1 MQKYVLSIFLTLFS
15 LPIFSQDYIETD
27 VLVIGGGASGVT
39 ASIQAARQNVKTI
52 LVEETTW
59 LGGMLTSAGVSAT
72 DGNHNLPSGIWK
84 EFRDQLRKY
93 YGGEKMLQTGWVSNT
108 QFEPSVG
115 NEIFKNMVLDEKS
128 LKILYET
135 KFFSLKKIKAD
146 RTTIPNIESGWEVF
160 FKNKLKKSVKIRT
173 RILIDATE
181 LGDVAKAAG
190 VKYRIGTDDSAQSG
204 ELGFASQ
211 KTDVIQDLTYCAILK
226 DYGSEPAPL
235 VTMPV
240 GYNPSV
246 YDCSCK
252 QSCVSGEAKHNCD
265 KMLSYGKL
273 PKDKYMINWRL
284 KGNDYYANVID
295 ADEKTRQK
303 AFDEAKKL
311 TLGFVY
317 FIQNELGYKNLG
329 LADDEFP
336 TKDKL
341 PLMPYHRESRRIEGV
356 VTLNVN
362 HIMQPFETK
371 EALYRTGI
379 AVSDY
384 PLDHHHEAFKG
395 AQPKLNLPEI
405 PSFNV
410 PLGSLIPKD
419 IEDLIVVEK
428 SISVT
433 NIVNGATRLQPC
445 VLLIGQAAGIVASES
460 IKQNTQ
466 PKEVNIRRI
475 QSILLDK
482 QAYLMPYYDI
492 KPDHKYFKVIQR
504 IGATGLLRGRGE
516 SQGWANRTWFDPDT
530 TIRLNDLKRIVPE
543 LEHSDIIPNADEGKN
558 IDYSKPA
565 TVEETLR
572 ILWRYGF
579 EVQKHRTD
587 KWSDEVTFRKYVLK
601 NWGNFHLKD
610 YAPTRPIKRLEIAIL
625 LDDLFDPFN
634 NMDVDLKGHFVKK

>member
-1 MQKYVLSIFLTLFS
+1 MQKYVLSIFLTLFT

-39 ASIQAARQNVKTI
+39 ASIQAARLNVKTV

-72 DGNHNLPSGIWK
+72 DGNHNMPSGIWK

-108 QFEPSVG
+108 LFEPSVG
-115 NEIFKNMVLDEKS
+115 NEIFKNMVLDEKN

-135 KFFSLKKIKAD
+135 KFFSLKRIKAD
-146 RTTIPNIESGWEVF
+146 RNIIPNIESGWEVS
-160 FKNKLKKSVKIRT
+160 FKNKLKKSIKIRT

-211 KTDVIQDLTYCAILK
+211 KTDVIQDLSYCAILK

-235 VTMPV
+235 VAKPV
-240 GYNPSV
+240 GYNAAV

-303 AFDEAKKL
+303 AFEEAKKV

-336 TKDKL
+336 TKDRL

-371 EALYRTGI
+371 DALYRTGI
-379 AVSDY
+379 AVGDY

-395 AQPKLNLPEI
+395 TQPKLNLPEI

-410 PLGSLIPKD
+410 PLGSLIPKE
-419 IEDLIVVEK
+419 IEDFIVIEK
-428 SISVT
+428 SISVS

-445 VLLIGQAAGIVASES
+445 VLLIGQAAGVLASES
-460 IKQNTQ
+460 IKQNRQ

-475 QSILLDK
+475 QSVLLEK

-543 LEHSDIIPNADEGKN
+543 LEHSDILPNDDDGKN
-558 IDYSKPA
+558 TDYSKPA

-587 KWSDEVTFRKYVLK
+587 KWNDEATFRKYVLK

-625 LDDLFDPFN
+625 LDDLFDSFN
-634 NMDVDLKGHFVKK
+634 NMDVDMKGHFLKK